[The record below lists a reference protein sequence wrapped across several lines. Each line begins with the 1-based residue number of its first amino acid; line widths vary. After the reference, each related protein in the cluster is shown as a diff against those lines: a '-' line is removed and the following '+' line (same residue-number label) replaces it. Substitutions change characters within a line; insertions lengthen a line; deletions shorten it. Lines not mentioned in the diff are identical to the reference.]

1 MVLRPGHN
9 DLMSRRPLAVGLA
22 AGVALDA
29 LLGDPR
35 RGHPV
40 AAFGRAATAL
50 EARDYADSRLRGAGH
65 AAACVLAVAAP
76 AALLQ
81 RRTRG
86 RPTSEAAAVA
96 LAVWAVTGARSL
108 HNEAERALLALA
120 SHDLP
125 AARRVLPSL
134 CGRDPAGLDAPQLA
148 RAVIESVAENTSD
161 AVVAPLLW
169 GAVAGLPGLAA
180 YRAINTLDAMV
191 GYRSPRYLR
200 FGWASARLD
209 DVANWIPARVTAALT
224 IACAP
229 VVPGPAGQ
237 APVVPVPAGQAPVVP
252 VPAGQAPVVPVPAG
266 QAPVVPVPAGQ
277 APVVPVPAG
286 QAPVVSGPAGQAPV
300 VPGPEGPAPEAP
312 LPGTSAQGPP
322 AGGRLAAGPVRR
334 SASALRAV
342 LRDGG
347 RHPSPNAGRCEAAFA
362 GALGVR
368 LGGTNVYGGVTEVR
382 PGLGE
387 GRTPEPDDIRR
398 AIRLS
403 RAVTMAATGL
413 AVLIALTGGGRRT
426 RSAREPAPRWRP
438 TTARAARTPRRI
450 RPG

>member
-1 MVLRPGHN
+1 MTQV
-9 DLMSRRPLAVGLA
+9 SRRPLAAGLA

-40 AAFGRAATAL
+40 AAFGRAAAAL
-50 EARDYADSRLRGAGH
+50 EARDYADSRLRGAAH
-65 AAACVLAVAAP
+65 ATACVLAVAAP
-76 AALLQ
+76 AAFLH

-86 RPTSEAAAVA
+86 RPLSEAAAAA

-108 HNEAERALLALA
+108 HIEAERAMVAL
-120 SHDLP
+120 SGHDLP

-134 CGRDPAGLDAPQLA
+134 CGRDPAGLDAPGIA
-148 RAVIESVAENTSD
+148 RAVIESVAENTCD

-169 GAVAGLPGLAA
+169 GAAGGLPGLAA

-224 IACAP
+224 IACA
-229 VVPGPAGQ
+229 
-237 APVVPVPAGQAPVVP
+237 
-252 VPAGQAPVVPVPAG
+252 
-266 QAPVVPVPAGQ
+266 
-277 APVVPVPAG
+277 
-286 QAPVVSGPAGQAPV
+286 
-300 VPGPEGPAPEAP
+300 AP
-312 LPGTSAQGPP
+312 LPGTSAQSPP
-322 AGGRLAAGPVRR
+322 AGGRVATRPVRGP
-334 SASALRAV
+334 ASALRAV

-347 RHPSPNAGRCEAAFA
+347 QHPSPNAGRCEAAFA

-368 LGGTNVYGGVTEVR
+368 LGGTNVYGGVTEAR
-382 PGLGE
+382 PELGD
-387 GRTPEPDDIRR
+387 GRAPEPGDIRH
-398 AIRLS
+398 AVRLS
-403 RAVTMAATGL
+403 RAVTVAATGL
-413 AVLIALTGGGRRT
+413 AVLIALSGGRRT
-426 RSAREPAPRWRP
+426 RSARGPGPRWRP
-438 TTARAARTPRRI
+438 TTARAARSPRRT

>member
-1 MVLRPGHN
+1 MMKAPGW
-9 DLMSRRPLAVGLA
+9 PLAAGLA

-35 RGHPV
+35 RLHPV
-40 AAFGRAATAL
+40 AAFGRAAAAL
-50 EARDYADSRLRGAGH
+50 EARDYADSRLRGAAH

-76 AALLQ
+76 GALLH

-86 RPTSEAAAVA
+86 RPASEAVAVA

-108 HNEAERALLALA
+108 RHEAERTLVALA
-120 SHDLP
+120 SNDLP

-134 CGRDPAGLDAPQLA
+134 CGRDPAGLDATQIT

-180 YRAINTLDAMV
+180 YRAVNTLDAMV

-209 DVANWIPARVTAALT
+209 DLANWIPARVTAALT

-229 VVPGPAGQ
+229 VAKTQ
-237 APVVPVPAGQAPVVP
+237 M
-252 VPAGQAPVVPVPAG
+252 
-266 QAPVVPVPAGQ
+266 
-277 APVVPVPAG
+277 
-286 QAPVVSGPAGQAPV
+286 
-300 VPGPEGPAPEAP
+300 AP
-312 LPGTSAQGPP
+312 LPGTSAQSPS
-322 AGGRLAAGPVRR
+322 AGGHLATRPARGVFG
-334 SASALRAV
+334 SAAALRAV
-342 LRDGG
+342 LRDGP

-368 LGGTNVYGGVTEVR
+368 LGGTNVYGGVAETR

-387 GRTPEPDDIRR
+387 GHAPEPDDIRR

-403 RAVTMAATGL
+403 QAVTMAATGV
-413 AVLIALTGGGRRT
+413 AVLVALLSPLASGR
-426 RSAREPAPRWRP
+426 S
-438 TTARAARTPRRI
+438 
-450 RPG
+450 